1 MRAPFWGPVSSQDS
15 CMNGNK
21 GAGVEGRGVTCIAFT
36 PGLPGLGAVKMSQKN
51 KQERASGGKKAEKG
65 GVCETPT

>member
-1 MRAPFWGPVSSQDS
+1 
-15 CMNGNK
+15 MNENK
-21 GAGVEGRGVTCIAFT
+21 GAGVEGRGMTCIAFT
-36 PGLPGLGAVKMSQKN
+36 PGLPGLGAVKMSQRN